1 VKKRRNRK
9 KQELPLEQRLVEF
22 SARWKR
28 EAEEARDTE
37 SQENWQQ
44 RARSTQAALGIIE
57 WLAAG
62 REERR

>member
-1 VKKRRNRK
+1 MKKRRNRK

-28 EAEEARDTE
+28 EAEANND
-37 SQENWQQ
+37 SDAFENWQQ
-44 RARSTQAALGIIE
+44 RARSTEAALGIIE